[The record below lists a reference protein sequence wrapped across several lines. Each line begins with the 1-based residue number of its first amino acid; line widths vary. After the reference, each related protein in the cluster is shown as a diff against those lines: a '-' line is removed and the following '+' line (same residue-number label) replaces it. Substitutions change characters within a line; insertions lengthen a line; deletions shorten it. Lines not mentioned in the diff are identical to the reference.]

1 MIAPLIALAAR
12 WGVVERLRRPVAWLM
27 ALGLAIVLLGLFWG
41 GWRAFDWFNDR
52 QAVQR
57 DRTAAQAEMGQ
68 RQIRAERSAG
78 AARDAR
84 DAAARQQQQELKEKG
99 DAALRDGRSPWDA
112 VANEL

>member
-12 WGVVERLRRPVAWLM
+12 WGVVERLRKPVAWLI
-27 ALGLAIVLLGLFWG
+27 ALGLFLALLALLWG

-52 QAVQR
+52 QAVVR
-57 DRTAAQAEMGQ
+57 DRTEARAEMGA

-84 DAAARQQQQELKEKG
+84 DAAARERERLLEEKG